1 MRLSRV
7 AVYLKEK
14 AKQEAE
20 IISKSLGLSRSQFI
34 AGAFEFFLRNFKGFS
49 TQDICSILAQEPS
62 QSVFSTWWYRELMD
76 NSPVMIWVSGL
87 DKGCT
92 YFNKPWLEFTG
103 HELPS
108 LLSNGWIQDVH
119 PEDAERCWQTYSS
132 AFDART
138 CFDMEYRLRR
148 HDGEYRWL
156 IDTAV
161 ANFDADGIFTGYIGS
176 CIDIT
181 PRKLAETNLSYA
193 ATSIDLLDD
202 GVMMTDQNYSILWVN
217 PAFTK
222 ITGYS
227 LEEIKG
233 KRPNILSSGKHN
245 VEFYQH
251 MHAKLANGERWQGEI
266 WNRRKNGE
274 IYPEWLSIN
283 VIKDASGRV
292 VNYVGIFSDITKQKA
307 KEDTSHYLST
317 HDPLTGLA
325 NRYLLEQTIE
335 LALLRSRRSK
345 KGTAVLFVDLDS
357 FKWINDTYGHLLGDE
372 LLKDVAQAITA
383 NIRATDLASRP
394 GGDEFIVVLEE
405 LSSLKD
411 AIEVAEKL
419 SAPVRLEVDSS
430 IAMTFS
436 IGISYYDGDG
446 ETDVRTMIKQS
457 DEAMYKVKRAGKN
470 AIGVADNSGS
480 IA

>member
-7 AVYLKEK
+7 PVYLKEK
-14 AKQEAE
+14 AKQESE
-20 IISKSLGLSRSQFI
+20 IIAQALGLSRSRFI
-34 AGAFEFFLRNFKGFS
+34 AGTLDLFLRNSHGFS
-49 TQDICSILAQEPS
+49 TEEIRSILAQEPT
-62 QSVFSTWWYRELMD
+62 QSVFSSWWYRELTD
-76 NSPVMIWVSGL
+76 NAPVMIWVSGL
-87 DKGCT
+87 DKGRT
-92 YFNKPWLEFTG
+92 YFNKAWLEFTG

-108 LLSNGWIQDVH
+108 LLGSGWTKDVH
-119 PEDAERCWQTYSS
+119 PDDAERCWQIYSS
-132 AFDART
+132 AFDAKA
-138 CFDMEYRLRR
+138 CFDIEYRLRR

-161 ANFDADGIFTGYIGS
+161 PNFDANGSFTGYIGS

-181 PRKLAETNLSYA
+181 PRKLAEASMSFA

-202 GVMMTDQNYSILWVN
+202 GVMVTDPNYTILWVN

-222 ITGYS
+222 ITGYA
-227 LEEIKG
+227 LEEIRG
-233 KRPNILSSGKHN
+233 NRPSILSSGKHN

-251 MHAKLANGERWQGEI
+251 MHARLATGERWQGEI

-283 VIKDASGRV
+283 VIKDAAGRV

-307 KEDTSHYLST
+307 REDMSHYLST

-372 LLKDVAQAITA
+372 LLKDVAEAISA

-419 SAPVRLEVDSS
+419 SAPVQLKVDPGT
-430 IAMTFS
+430 AMTFS

-446 ETDVRTMIKQS
+446 ETDVRTMIRLS
-457 DEAMYKVKRAGKN
+457 DEAMYKVKRSGKN
-470 AIGVADNSGS
+470 AIGVAGKSQFQ
-480 IA
+480 